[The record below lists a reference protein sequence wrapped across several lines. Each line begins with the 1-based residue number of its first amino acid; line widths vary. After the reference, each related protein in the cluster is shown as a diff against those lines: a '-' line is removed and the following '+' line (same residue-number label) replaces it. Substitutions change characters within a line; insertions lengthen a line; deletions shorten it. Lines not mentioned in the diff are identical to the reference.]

1 MDNKSPLFQLMDQH
15 MNDIMAHDKD
25 YQSLVK
31 KADVCTDKLDSLN
44 LPRET
49 RLLIDKYASEY
60 NALGSRYGMLA
71 YLLGFSDCREL
82 LMDSA
87 YPGKQLKRA
96 HRLSHGPDSSCGLQ

>member
-31 KADVCTDKLDSLN
+31 KADICTDKLDSLN

-49 RLLIDKYASEY
+49 HLLIDKYASEC
-60 NALGSRYGMLA
+60 NALGSRYRMLA

-87 YPGKQLKRA
+87 YPGKA
-96 HRLSHGPDSSCGLQ
+96 ETP